1 MWPVLKA
8 LLAFA
13 PTFIF
18 MWKNGNKDQVTET
31 LAKKKKKSMIY
42 DNNQNTMKIKIAE
55 TFHIFPWKGR
65 LINKTKQ
72 DKKKTTRR
80 QF

>member
-1 MWPVLKA
+1 
-8 LLAFA
+8 
-13 PTFIF
+13 

-31 LAKKKKKSMIY
+31 SAKKKKSMIY

-72 DKKKTTRR
+72 DKTYQLEGRFK
-80 QF
+80 